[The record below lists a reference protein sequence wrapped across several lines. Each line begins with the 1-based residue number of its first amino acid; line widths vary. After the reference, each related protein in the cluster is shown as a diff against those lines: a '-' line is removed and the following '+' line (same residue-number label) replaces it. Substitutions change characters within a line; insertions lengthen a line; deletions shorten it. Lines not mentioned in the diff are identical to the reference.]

1 MSKFV
6 GIDLGTTNSAICSY
20 DGETIHLYKSPEQ
33 NDVTPSAIFIDR
45 RGNKFVGL
53 RAYNNAPRNPDS
65 AAVLFKR
72 LIGTKTPIN
81 LTAINKVTSPEECS
95 AEILRTLFGYLPEA
109 IRNDID
115 TGTVITVPA
124 AFNQMQKDA
133 TLSAAEM
140 AGLGKIALMQE
151 PVAAVMAVMRER
163 KSDGMF
169 MVYDFGGGTLDIAI
183 AQSVAGR
190 VSLLAHGGI
199 SMCGGRD
206 FDRAVVDQVVKPWLL
221 NTFNL
226 PENFAA
232 DPKYRTLVT
241 LATWASERAKIELS
255 TREEA
260 VIAQAETELGVR
272 DASGAE
278 IYLDIPLSRQTLDR
292 LIAGKVDESIQAA
305 RETLEKAGLSS
316 QDIERIVFVGG
327 PTHYKPMRDKVASE
341 LGIAAATDVNPMIA
355 VAQGAAIFAESID
368 WSSQKRGRKSSRG
381 TLATGAG
388 LDVSFN
394 FSARTPDVKAKLVVK
409 IGGQAVAGAEF
420 QIDSMDT
427 GWSSGRVALRDGA
440 TVNLPLGKAGDNVF
454 KIFLFDGAGGPL
466 SIENSRIV
474 IARTAA
480 TIDAIPASS
489 SIGIEAL
496 DKVGGRPVLVYLV
509 RQGDALPKKG
519 TKEFKAAEI
528 LKSGAAQ
535 SLVFRIWEGEIE
547 EPVTDNRFVGVLE
560 VRGTDFENNVIQAG
574 ATLVCEYEVLDSG
587 NIVLK
592 VSVPSI
598 AGTFHSDRNFYSRQV
613 GEVDFFRAEKQI
625 LEEVRQLQ
633 ERAKSIGE
641 KVSDARIDQVL
652 DKLDEAGSTGDLA
665 GDPESAK
672 QALERVQ
679 EAKKLVAQVRKDNL
693 PTMRQLDLDRCIGVF
708 ESTVREHARPAEVAA
723 FENLVRTAK
732 RSIEKGS
739 SDFEIVLDEM
749 RAKNFQIMWRQ
760 DWFVVDRFKWL
771 AEEPWQFSDRNEHA
785 QLVQAGRVALQS
797 DDFDKL
803 RAVLQVMEITRMG
816 SGGAEDML
824 TMANIVKA

>member
-1 MSKFV
+1 
-6 GIDLGTTNSAICSY
+6 
-20 DGETIHLYKSPEQ
+20 
-33 NDVTPSAIFIDR
+33 
-45 RGNKFVGL
+45 
-53 RAYNNAPRNPDS
+53 
-65 AAVLFKR
+65 
-72 LIGTKTPIN
+72 
-81 LTAINKVTSPEECS
+81 
-95 AEILRTLFGYLPEA
+95 
-109 IRNDID
+109 
-115 TGTVITVPA
+115 
-124 AFNQMQKDA
+124 
-133 TLSAAEM
+133 
-140 AGLGKIALMQE
+140 
-151 PVAAVMAVMRER
+151 
-163 KSDGMF
+163 
-169 MVYDFGGGTLDIAI
+169 
-183 AQSVAGR
+183 
-190 VSLLAHGGI
+190 
-199 SMCGGRD
+199 MCGGRD

-226 PENFAA
+226 RENFAA

-241 LATWASERAKIELS
+241 MATWASERAKIELS
-255 TREEA
+255 AREEA
-260 VIAQAETELGVR
+260 VIAQAETELGIR

-278 IYLDIPLSRQTLDR
+278 IYLDIPFSRQTLDG
-292 LIAGKVDESIQAA
+292 LIAAKVDESIQAA

-355 VAQGAAIFAESID
+355 VAQGAAVFAESID

-381 TLATGAG
+381 TLTTGAG
-388 LDVSFN
+388 LDISFN
-394 FSARTPDVKAKLVVK
+394 FAARTPDVKAKLVVK
-409 IGGQAVAGAEF
+409 VGGQAVAGAEF

-440 TVNLPLGKAGDNVF
+440 MLNLPLGKPGDNVF

-496 DKVGGRPVLVYLV
+496 DKVGGRPILVYLV
-509 RQGDALPKKG
+509 REGDALPKKG
-519 TKEFKAAEI
+519 VKEFKAAEL
-528 LKSGAAQ
+528 LKAGAAQ
-535 SLVFRIWEGEIE
+535 SLLFRMWEGEIE

-613 GEVDFFRAEKQI
+613 GELDFLRAEKQV

-633 ERAKSIGE
+633 ERAKTIAE
-641 KVSDARIDQVL
+641 KITDERIDQVF
-652 DKLDEAGSTGDLA
+652 DKLDEAGKTGDHA

-672 QALERVQ
+672 QALDRVQ

-693 PTMRQLDLDRCIGVF
+693 PTMRQLDLDRCVGAF
-708 ESTVREHARPAEVAA
+708 NNAVREHARPAEIAA
-723 FENLVRTAK
+723 FENLIRTAK
-732 RSIEKGS
+732 RSIDKGS
-739 SDFEIVLDEM
+739 SEFENLLDEM
-749 RAKNFQIMWRQ
+749 RAKNFQILWRQ
-760 DWFVVDRFKWL
+760 DWFVADRFKWL
-771 AEEPWQFSDRNEHA
+771 AEEPWLFADRNEHA

-803 RAVLQVMEITRMG
+803 RAIVSVMEMSRIG

-824 TMANIVKA
+824 TMANIVRA